1 MLEEGEKLVSH
12 AWRSL
17 NDKLSDSKSVWQDD
31 NTREFMTQY
40 WHEIETILPQ
50 LIVGLQELDHTLR
63 AVNSIIQGL
72 DD

>member
-1 MLEEGEKLVSH
+1 
-12 AWRSL
+12 
-17 NDKLSDSKSVWQDD
+17 
-31 NTREFMTQY
+31 MTQY